1 MEPIGGNP
9 QGMATDDDAAA
20 KAPVTPAPASE
31 APREANERRETDR
44 LNERLAERIRQGTTP
59 PELREVPPA
68 REVPP
73 VREASVPR
81 ESRDP
86 REAQPREARD
96 PREAPAR
103 EAREPR
109 DNRDDKLNETIRQR
123 LEHLVPE
130 LVKKTFA
137 AGMGAVFSTE
147 EGIRKIAR
155 EVSLPDVVGYVAS
168 SADGAK
174 DKVFEI
180 VARETRDFL
189 ANLNLTE
196 EIAKIL
202 TTLSFEIKTEIRFIP
217 NSERITGAEPDVKAS
232 VKLKRNDKAMG
243 NEEGDARESTG
254 RSRLRFWRRDEES
267 SGDGGNGD
275 DNGGHDR

>member
-1 MEPIGGNP
+1 
-9 QGMATDDDAAA
+9 MATDDD
-20 KAPVTPAPASE
+20 PPGNDRDGRESGSNSE
-31 APREANERRETDR
+31 K
-44 LNERLAERIRQGTTP
+44 LNERLTERIRQGTNP
-59 PELREVPPA
+59 P
-68 REVPP
+68 
-73 VREASVPR
+73 
-81 ESRDP
+81 
-86 REAQPREARD
+86 
-96 PREAPAR
+96 
-103 EAREPR
+103 
-109 DNRDDKLNETIRQR
+109 DDKLNETIRQR

-189 ANLNLTE
+189 SNLNLTE

-202 TTLSFEIKTEIRFIP
+202 T
-217 NSERITGAEPDVKAS
+217 
-232 VKLKRNDKAMG
+232 
-243 NEEGDARESTG
+243 
-254 RSRLRFWRRDEES
+254 
-267 SGDGGNGD
+267 
-275 DNGGHDR
+275 